1 MAPTAV
7 LRWTTYDRKGA
18 VHAVFAKEGHTC
30 EEVLMVKLAVVVFA
44 DTESHADLG
53 RVVNAMLVVREAA
66 ESGDDVR
73 FIFDGAG
80 TKWIAELENPD
91 HRSHKLYQS
100 VFRHISGA
108 CKYCAAAFGVLDTVA
123 ETGVSLLDE
132 YHQHP
137 SLRRLVADGYE
148 VLVF

>member
-1 MAPTAV
+1 MA
-7 LRWTTYDRKGA
+7 KI
-18 VHAVFAKEGHTC
+18 
-30 EEVLMVKLAVVVFA
+30 AVVVFA
-44 DTESHADLG
+44 DSESHADLG

-80 TKWIAELENPD
+80 TKWIAGLENPA
-91 HRSHKLYQS
+91 HRSHNLYQS
-100 VFRHISGA
+100 IRGRITGA
-108 CKYCAAAFGVLDTVA
+108 CKYCAAAFGVLDKVSEA
-123 ETGVSLLDE
+123 GVPLLDE

>member
-1 MAPTAV
+1 
-7 LRWTTYDRKGA
+7 
-18 VHAVFAKEGHTC
+18 
-30 EEVLMVKLAVVVFA
+30 MVKLAVVVFA

-66 ESGDDVR
+66 EAGDDVR
-73 FIFDGAG
+73 LIFDGAG

-91 HRSHKLYQS
+91 HRSYKLYQS
-100 VFRHISGA
+100 IRDHITGA
-108 CKYCAAAFGVLDTVA
+108 CKYCAAAFGVIDKVA
-123 ETGVSLLDE
+123 ESGVPLLDE

-137 SLRRLVADGYE
+137 SLRRLVAGGYE